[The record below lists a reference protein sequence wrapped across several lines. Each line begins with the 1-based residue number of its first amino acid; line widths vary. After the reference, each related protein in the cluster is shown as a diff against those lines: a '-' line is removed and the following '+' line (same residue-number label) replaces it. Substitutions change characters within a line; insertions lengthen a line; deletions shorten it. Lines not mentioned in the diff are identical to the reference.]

1 MIQKNTTTRKKTKK
15 FFHDPKKKI
24 IIKFNWFG
32 YLVQMLGNINH
43 QKKTNHKTQ
52 SKYNISMAT

>member
-1 MIQKNTTTRKKTKK
+1 MIQ
-15 FFHDPKKKI
+15 KKKI

-43 QKKTNHKTQ
+43 HEKTNHKTQ